1 MQRSRRSHDERSQD
15 GGAAMTTVAGTDR
28 RELVYERVVAGL
40 REAGVGFAASL
51 PDDWVLPMCRV
62 LDRTG
67 VQHVRVAREPEIIG
81 LCCGSFFAGVRA
93 VGVMGATGFL
103 TCASEIASLSRRYQI
118 PLVLVVS
125 QRGTVYDH
133 QIFQEVQGRTARP
146 VADALGIRSVVLDRA
161 EKVDLVADAVESA
174 RVQKRPVVLWMS
186 KALLTDRPAES

>member
-1 MQRSRRSHDERSQD
+1 
-15 GGAAMTTVAGTDR
+15 MTARAGTDR
-28 RELVYERVVAGL
+28 RELVYERLVVGL
-40 REAGVGFAASL
+40 SEAGVGFAASL

-62 LDRTG
+62 LDRTDG
-67 VQHVRVAREPEIIG
+67 VQHIRVSREPEIIG

-125 QRGTVYDH
+125 QRGSVYDH

-146 VADALGIRSVVLDRA
+146 VADALGIRSVVLDH
-161 EKVDLVADAVESA
+161 EENLKLVPYAVESA
-174 RVQKRPVVLWMS
+174 RVQKRPVVLWIS
-186 KALLTDRPAES
+186 KALLTNLSAQS

>member
-1 MQRSRRSHDERSQD
+1 VTTI
-15 GGAAMTTVAGTDR
+15 AASMDR
-28 RELVYERVVAGL
+28 RELVYERLVAGL

-51 PDDWVLPMCRV
+51 PDDWVLPLCQV
-62 LDRTG
+62 LDRTPG

-125 QRGTVYDH
+125 QRGSLYDH
-133 QIFQEVQGRTARP
+133 QIFQEVQGRVARP
-146 VADALGIRSVVLDRA
+146 IADALGIRSLVLDRE
-161 EKVDLVADAVESA
+161 EKLELVPDAVESA
-174 RVQKRPVVLWMS
+174 RLQKRPLVLWMS
-186 KALLTDRPAES
+186 KALLTNRPAES